1 MELKKFEREYPIRS
15 YECDKNGHLR
25 LITLMNIFQDMADS
39 HANVMGLGYDYCK
52 TKGLA
57 WVGSNY
63 HIKIERMPK
72 WHETIKIIT
81 WPCMEKKLGAVRDFL
96 VIDEKG
102 EVIVRAASQWILINF
117 EKKRPVAIRENLPHY
132 QTIDDRAIDADFEKI
147 EDIHNIDKSIEF
159 KVRFDDIDVNKH
171 INNAVYSLWA
181 TEAVDDEF
189 RDKHSIKELEIAFK
203 KEGYFGEQIT
213 VLTEMKEDTSIHSV
227 KALGDDRELAK
238 VKIIWKSN

>member
-39 HANVMGLGYDYCK
+39 HANLMGLGYDYCK

-63 HIKIERMPK
+63 HIQIERMPK

-81 WPCMEKKLGAVRDFL
+81 WPCMEKKLGAVRDFM
-96 VIDEKG
+96 VIDKTG

-117 EKKRPVAIRENLPHY
+117 EKRRPVGLRENLPHY
-132 QTIDDRAIDADFEKI
+132 QIIDDRAINSDFEKI
-147 EDIHNIDKSIEF
+147 DDIHNIDKTTEF
-159 KVRFDDIDVNKH
+159 KVRFDDIDINKH
-171 INNAVYSLWA
+171 VNNAVYSLWA
-181 TEAVDDEF
+181 SESINDEF
-189 RDKHSIKELEIAFK
+189 REKHSVKEMEIAFK
-203 KEGYFGEQIT
+203 KEGLFGEKIA
-213 VLTEMKEDTSIHSV
+213 VLTEMKEDISIHSI
-227 KALGDDRELAK
+227 KAIGDERELAK
-238 VKIIWKSN
+238 VKIVWKFN